1 MTRRPGQRQP
11 SQRQH
16 GQHGQR
22 RPGRRPPHQRP
33 QPGQRLHGIAGF
45 SIDRVAR
52 AAADDPEIL
61 RLENLDTDIPPPAAA
76 IEATRAALEED
87 DANSYLPFLGRDEL
101 RAAAAAHV
109 TRLSG
114 VPHDPATQTIITA
127 GGTEGLLN
135 ALLALIEPGDEV
147 VVTDPTYA
155 GMLQR
160 VRLAGGVARFVP
172 FVVRDGRWALDLG
185 RLRDAVTDRTRVVF
199 LMNPSIPSGAVMTRG
214 DWAEVA
220 RLCEP
225 RGIWLLYNAAMER
238 ILYGGRRHLHP
249 ASVPG
254 MEDLT
259 VTVGSVS
266 KEYRMIGWRV
276 GWVAGPRRAMDRI
289 GRVSIYNV
297 VTPVGIAQPGALAA
311 LTDPSGGGVAEA
323 VREWERRRDAVQAEL
338 AGLPFVPS
346 DGGWSLLVDTG
357 RLGLDGEAASAR
369 LLERGKVAATP
380 MTHWGRENAAQFVR
394 IVFSNEPVE
403 RLRGMGERFRR
414 AL

>member
-1 MTRRPGQRQP
+1 MTR
-11 SQRQH
+11 
-16 GQHGQR
+16 
-22 RPGRRPPHQRP
+22 
-33 QPGQRLHGIAGF
+33 QPGHRLHGIAGF
-45 SIDRVAR
+45 SIDRVAS
-52 AAADDPEIL
+52 AAGADPEIL
-61 RLENLDTDIPPPAAA
+61 RLENLDTDIPPPGAAV
-76 IEATRAALEED
+76 EATRAAIGED

-101 RAAAAAHV
+101 RAAAAVHV
-109 TRLSG
+109 SRLSG

-127 GGTEGLLN
+127 GGTEGLFN

-147 VVTDPTYA
+147 AVTDPTYA
-155 GMLQR
+155 GMLYR

-172 FVVRDGRWALDLG
+172 FVVRGGRWALDLG

-199 LMNPSIPSGAVMTRG
+199 LMNPSIPSGAVMSRG
-214 DWAEVA
+214 DWEEVA

-238 ILYGGRRHLHP
+238 ILYGGRPYVHP

-254 MEDLT
+254 LEDLT
-259 VTVGSVS
+259 ITVGSVS

-276 GWVAGPRRAMDRI
+276 GWVAGPRRAMKRI
-289 GRVSIYNV
+289 GLVSIYNV
-297 VTPVGIAQPGALAA
+297 VTPVGIVQPGALAA
-311 LTDPSGGGVAEA
+311 LTDPEGGGVAEA
-323 VREWERRRDAVQAEL
+323 VAEWERRRDVVQAEL
-338 AGLPFVPS
+338 AGLPFVRC

-380 MTHWGRENAAQFVR
+380 MTHWGRENAGQFVR

-403 RLRGMGERFRR
+403 RLRGLGERFRR
-414 AL
+414 AM

>member
-1 MTRRPGQRQP
+1 MKRQP
-11 SQRQH
+11 H
-16 GQHGQR
+16 
-22 RPGRRPPHQRP
+22 P
-33 QPGQRLHGIAGF
+33 RLHGIAGF
-45 SIDRVAR
+45 SIDRVAD
-52 AAADDPEIL
+52 AAGADPEIL
-61 RLENLDTDIPPPAAA
+61 RLENLDTDIPPPRAA
-76 IEATRAALEED
+76 IEATRAALGED
-87 DANSYLPFLGRDEL
+87 DANSYLPFLGGDDL

-127 GGTEGLLN
+127 GGTEGLFN

-155 GMLQR
+155 GMLYR
-160 VRLAGGVARFVP
+160 VRLAGGVARSVP

-199 LMNPSIPSGAVMTRG
+199 LMNPSIPSGAVMTRE
-214 DWAEVA
+214 DWEEVA

-225 RGIWLLYNAAMER
+225 RGIWLVYNAAMER
-238 ILYGGRRHLHP
+238 ILYGGRLYVHP

-254 MEDLT
+254 LEDLT
-259 VTVGSVS
+259 ITVGSVS

-276 GWVAGPRRAMDRI
+276 GWVAGPRRAMNRI
-289 GRVSIYNV
+289 GLVSIYNV

-311 LTDPSGGGVAEA
+311 LTDPAGGGVAEA
-323 VREWERRRDAVQAEL
+323 VREWERRRDVVQAEL
-338 AGLPFVPS
+338 AGLPFVQC

-380 MTHWGRENAAQFVR
+380 MTHWGRENAGQFVR
-394 IVFSNEPVE
+394 IVFSNEPVGRLRGLGE
-403 RLRGMGERFRR
+403 RLRR
-414 AL
+414 ALTQ

>member
-1 MTRRPGQRQP
+1 MKRQRGP
-11 SQRQH
+11 
-16 GQHGQR
+16 
-22 RPGRRPPHQRP
+22 
-33 QPGQRLHGIAGF
+33 RLHGIAGF
-45 SIDRVAR
+45 SIDRVAD
-52 AAADDPEIL
+52 AAGADPEIL
-61 RLENLDTDIPPPAAA
+61 RLENLDTDIPPPRAA
-76 IEATRAALEED
+76 IEATRAALGED
-87 DANSYLPFLGRDEL
+87 DANSYLPFLGGDDL

-127 GGTEGLLN
+127 GGTEGLFN

-155 GMLQR
+155 GMLYR

-172 FVVRDGRWALDLG
+172 FVARNGRWTLDLG
-185 RLRDAVTDRTRVVF
+185 RLRDAVTDRTRVMF
-199 LMNPSIPSGAVMTRG
+199 LMNPSIPSGAVMTRE
-214 DWAEVA
+214 DWEEVA

-238 ILYGGRRHLHP
+238 ILYGGRPYVHP

-254 MEDLT
+254 LEDLT
-259 VTVGSVS
+259 ITVGSVS

-276 GWVAGPRRAMDRI
+276 GWVAGPRRAMNRI
-289 GRVSIYNV
+289 GLVSIYNV

-311 LTDPSGGGVAEA
+311 LTDPAGGGVAEA
-323 VREWERRRDAVQAEL
+323 VREWERRRDVVQAEL
-338 AGLPFVPS
+338 AALPFVQC

-357 RLGLDGEAASAR
+357 KLGLDGEAASAR

-380 MTHWGRENAAQFVR
+380 MTHWGRENAGQYVR

-403 RLRGMGERFRR
+403 RLRGLGERFRR
-414 AL
+414 AM